1 MSAERKGSV
10 LEDRLVAYAATLPE
24 GHILAAKALP
34 QFGARAVVTRSLSQL
49 VRHGRLLRV
58 GRGLY
63 VLSAQGRFGE
73 RPPTVESVI
82 RCFSA
87 HSRATVVRSGAAA
100 ANVLGLTTQ
109 TPVRHVYLTSGRSR
123 QLQIGRQCV
132 ELQHAPSWRLAFSDS
147 TAGDAIRA
155 LAWLGPEH
163 ARSALEVLRH
173 RLPDSAFE
181 EMAAVK
187 RLPTW
192 LRRLLEGRGLGALS
206 GGRTP

>member
-10 LEDRLVAYAATLPE
+10 LADRLLAYAAALPE

-34 QFGARAVVTRSLSQL
+34 QFGERATVTRLLSHL
-49 VRHGRLLRV
+49 ARHGRLLRV

-63 VLSAQGRFGE
+63 VLPAQGSFGE

-100 ANVLGLTTQ
+100 ANVLGLTAQ
-109 TPVRHVYLTSGRSR
+109 TPVRHVYLTSGRS
-123 QLQIGRQCV
+123 QWLQVGRQRV
-132 ELQHAPSWRLAFSDS
+132 ELRHAPQWLLALPGSP
-147 TAGDAIRA
+147 AGDAIRA

-163 ARSALEVLRH
+163 ARNALEVLRR
-173 RLPDSAFE
+173 RLPLSAFE
-181 EMAAVK
+181 EMAAVT

-192 LRRLLEGRGLGALS
+192 LRRLVKGCGLGSLPEGRA
-206 GGRTP
+206 P